1 MADDRVSH
9 QTLVNGRCLPSLSF
23 DRTGVLTGWFWGR
36 ARIILALLFGMGLV
50 QLGVVDPA
58 ISQPAGGDTITVQTP
73 ARILTG
79 LTFSVSVPHD
89 SSLAAAGAPM
99 VRYDGQT
106 DSLTYDADAQEWT
119 ATGLTVSSSGTVDLE
134 VVAGGTVLTS
144 ASTWALP
151 GWFAILPPLIA
162 IFLAFWFREVVSA
175 LFLGIASGGLIA
187 GKINIIDAFLIP
199 AIGTPDFAL
208 ILLVYLWALGGL
220 IGLWTRTGGALR
232 FAKWAG
238 EKMVRGPK
246 TAKFFTWIMGLVF
259 HQGGTIS
266 TVLTGATARPI
277 GDEHNVSHEELSY
290 VVDSTA
296 SPAATLIPFNVWPI
310 YVGGLVVG
318 TIPLF
323 ETAQDGIQFFFSAL
337 PFNFYAIFAVAM
349 TFLFAWEVLP
359 WIPSQQMKDA
369 MARARSTGKLD
380 RDEATPLTSRELTE
394 MDIPED
400 YNPGLLDFLVPIG
413 SLLGVAILPYLYTY
427 FILGWRGV
435 ENDPVLLI
443 AEAFFIAVLA
453 GMAIALIKGME
464 FRTVID
470 GFIDG
475 CKGVTIGA
483 IILALA
489 VTLEEVTSTVGTAEY
504 VVATVGDI
512 LIPAVLPGLLLILC
526 LIIAFSTGTSWG
538 TYAVVFPV
546 AMPLAWSV
554 AQDPF
559 FITLCF
565 GAVIGGAV
573 YGDQCSPISDTTVLS
588 SLATGSDLMDHVY
601 TQLPL
606 ASVAGGLA
614 IVVYTLM
621 VILFV

>member
-1 MADDRVSH
+1 MS
-9 QTLVNGRCLPSLSF
+9 
-23 DRTGVLTGWFWGR
+23 
-36 ARIILALLFGMGLV
+36 
-50 QLGVVDPA
+50 DPA
-58 ISQPAGGDTITVQTP
+58 ESDASMTDVQE
-73 ARILTG
+73 TG
-79 LTFSVSVPHD
+79 SIAPEFSDEPD
-89 SSLAAAGAPM
+89 GGAPWWRRWL
-99 VRYDGQT
+99 VAALVLG
-106 DSLTYDADAQEWT
+106 
-119 ATGLTVSSSGTVDLE
+119 GLGAAVY
-134 VVAGGTVLTS
+134 VAGDIPKTEGHYGFWSV
-144 ASTWALP
+144 
-151 GWFAILPPLIA
+151 LPPLIA
-162 IFLAFWFREVVSA
+162 IVLAFWLQEVVSA
-175 LFLGIASGGLIA
+175 LFIGIAAGGIIA
-187 GKINIIDAFLIP
+187 GQVNIIDAFLLP
-199 AIGTPDFAL
+199 AIGTEDFAL

-238 EKMVRGPK
+238 ERMVRGPR

-266 TVLTGATARPI
+266 TVLTGATTRPI
-277 GDEHNVSHEELSY
+277 GDQHDVSHEELSY

-310 YVGGLVVG
+310 YVGGLVAG

-323 ETAQDGIQFFFSAL
+323 ETSQDGIAFFFSSIWA
-337 PFNFYAIFAVAM
+337 NFYALFAVAL

-359 WIPSQQMKDA
+359 WVPSKKMRDA
-369 MARARSTGKLD
+369 TERARTTGKLD
-380 RDEATPLTSRELTE
+380 RDDATPLTSRELTE
-394 MDIPED
+394 MDVPED
-400 YNPGLLDFLVPIG
+400 YRPSLIDFIGPIG
-413 SLLGVAILPYLYTY
+413 TLLAVAILPYLYTY
-427 FILGWRGV
+427 FVLGWTGG
-435 ENDPVLLI
+435 ENDPLLLI
-443 AEAFFIAVLA
+443 AEAFVLAVLV
-453 GMAIALIKGME
+453 GMGIALFKGMDFDE
-464 FRTVID
+464 AID

-489 VTLEEVTSTVGTAEY
+489 VSLKEVAEAVGTAEY
-504 VVATVGDI
+504 VVATVGEA
-512 LIPAVLPGLLLILC
+512 LPAAVVPGLFVVLC

-554 AQDPF
+554 SQDPF

-565 GAVIGGAV
+565 GAVVGGAV

-588 SLATGSDLMDHVY
+588 SLATGSDLMDHVN

-614 IVVYTLM
+614 IVLYTVL
-621 VILFV
+621 VALFV